1 MERFFLLGCQ
11 ISEIELKELLLRK
24 YHSLCIDMPTD
35 EYISFIKLAVENEK
49 KDKAE
54 RLYLALVP
62 KLIEANKFMT
72 FDKFYEDLSGKNF
85 DFRPAEDILSES
97 AEIEK
102 RLKNGS

>member
-24 YHSLCIDMPTD
+24 YHSLCIDMPMD
-35 EYISFIKLAVENEK
+35 EYISFIKLAIENEK

-62 KLIEANKFMT
+62 KLIEANKFIT
-72 FDKFYEDLSGKNF
+72 FEKFYDEYSGKNY
-85 DFRPAEDILSES
+85 DFRPTQDILNES

-102 RLKNGS
+102 RLKHGS